1 MNNKLLSISNK
12 TKKFSSLLKSYV
24 ELEYLL
30 KIKKISKPKIG
41 KWVTEKLTNMGPTF
55 IKIGQL
61 MSTRKDILGE
71 EIINE
76 LKQLQDN
83 VSPLPYNTLEEYITD
98 FSNDFESIDTNPIA
112 SASIGQVHT
121 GILKNGNKIVIK
133 IKRPNIEKL
142 INEDFEMLLFSINIL
157 KKISNDRKI
166 YEFELLFNEYYK
178 LLKEEINFENEANNM
193 IKFKENFKN
202 IKWIK
207 IPYLYKN
214 LCSNNIITM
223 EYVPSIKINDINTI
237 SKLQFN
243 RKKIAEKLIEIF
255 MIQII
260 DHGTVHIDPHPG
272 NIGINKDG
280 KIVFYDFGMI
290 LDIDLNIKEKFT
302 TLLIA
307 IYDKD
312 INTICD
318 ISIDMGLIIVEEKNK
333 PYLKTFFISFLK
345 YIENS
350 NIEEFKETYIDKFN
364 SLTNPNEPNPFIISS
379 KFILLLRGISILEG
393 VCKTLY
399 PKFNFKDSL
408 DPYINTFILDINY
421 FESRA
426 ISDLKLITKV
436 PEKVQINQINLE
448 VIEKNIQDVEKKIQ
462 KEQTEK
468 HFILIAL
475 IISLFM
481 YHEFNQGLLTATIF
495 FIYYF
500 SNISVK

>member
-1 MNNKLLSISNK
+1 MNKMLLIQK
-12 TKKFSSLLKSYV
+12 TKKFTSFFKSYI

-30 KIKKISKPKIG
+30 KVKKSSKPAIG
-41 KWVTEKLTNMGPTF
+41 KWVTHKLASMGPTF

-71 EIINE
+71 EITNE

-83 VSPLPYNTLEEYITD
+83 ISPLPYNILEEYLTI
-98 FSNDFESIDTNPIA
+98 FNDEFESIDTNPIA

-121 GILKNGNKIVIK
+121 GILKNGKKIVVK
-133 IKRPNIEKL
+133 IKRPNIENS
-142 INEDFEMLLFSINIL
+142 INEDFDMLLFSINIL
-157 KKISNDRKI
+157 KRISNDRKI

-178 LLKEEINFENEANNM
+178 LLKEEINFKNEATNM

-202 IKWIK
+202 IKWVK

-214 LCSNNIITM
+214 LSNNDIITM
-223 EYVPSIKINDINTI
+223 EYVPSIKISDIKKIKN
-237 SKLQFN
+237 LNFN
-243 RKKIAEKLIEIF
+243 QKKIAEKLIEIF

-260 DHGTVHIDPHPG
+260 DYGTVHIDPHPG
-272 NIGINKDG
+272 NIGINTDG

-290 LDIDLNIKEKFT
+290 LDIDVNIKEKFT
-302 TLLIA
+302 ALLIG

-312 INTICD
+312 INVISD
-318 ISIDMGLIIVEEKNK
+318 IAIDMGLIIVEEKNK
-333 PYLKTFFISFLK
+333 PYLKTFLISFLK

-364 SLTNPNEPNPFIISS
+364 SSTNPNEPNPFIISS

-408 DPYINTFILDINY
+408 EPYINTFILDINY

-426 ISDLKLITKV
+426 ITDLKLITKV
-436 PEKVQINQINLE
+436 PEKVQMTQINLE

-468 HFILIAL
+468 NFILIGL
-475 IISLFM
+475 IISSFM
-481 YHEFNQGLLTATIF
+481 HHEFNQGLITAF
-495 FIYYF
+495 VFVSYYCF
-500 SNISVK
+500 NIASK